1 MATDHLDVA
10 LPTGTDLR
18 EYARVL
24 AHAREA
30 TLAGQKPPA
39 QPRQVIEE
47 SWLRVRNHGVDPD
60 QGSES
65 ATISRHEIE
74 QRRSTCGLTDAA
86 LDTLRHGL
94 VSIADDAAH
103 IMVITDAEGRV
114 LWREGSHAV
123 RARADR
129 LGFFEGAS
137 WAETTVG
144 TNAIGTALT
153 ARRPLQVYSAEHY
166 VRTHHPWICSAA
178 PVRNPRNGWVLGV
191 VDVSGPAAT
200 AHPSTL
206 ALVDTIARLA
216 EAQLRQAHLADLE
229 RLRCIAAPLL
239 LKINSSAL
247 VTDPH
252 GWVAASV
259 GLPPLDRV
267 LLPDAPHGQHI
278 WLPAFGTC
286 ALEPLPG
293 GFLVRPSDGETS
305 APLRAVLDVRRPTRP
320 RLTIH
325 QESGTWTHSLSPR
338 HAEILFILARYRHGR
353 TAVEL
358 ATDLFDD
365 PSRAITVR
373 AEMSRLRKQIGA
385 ILDHRPYRFA
395 DDVEVSVEHG
405 NQPSTV
411 LPHSTAPAL
420 KRLRQAPPVSGP
432 Q

>member
-1 MATDHLDVA
+1 MATDHLDIAV
-10 LPTGTDLR
+10 PSGTDPR
-18 EYARVL
+18 EHARLL

-30 TLAGQKPPA
+30 TLAGQKPRA
-39 QPRQVIEE
+39 HPRRVIKE
-47 SWLRVRNHGVDPD
+47 SWLRVRNQGVDPD
-60 QGSES
+60 HGAVSP
-65 ATISRHEIE
+65 AISRNDVEH
-74 QRRSTCGLTDAA
+74 RRDTCGLTEAA
-86 LDTLRHGL
+86 LTTLRRGL

-114 LWREGSHAV
+114 LWREGSDAV

-137 WAETTVG
+137 WAETAVG
-144 TNAIGTALT
+144 TNAIGTALV
-153 ARRPLQVYSAEHY
+153 ACRPLQVYSAEHY
-166 VRTHHPWICSAA
+166 VRTHHPWVCSAA
-178 PVRNPRNGWVLGV
+178 PIRNPRDGWVLGV

-206 ALVDTIARLA
+206 ALVDTAARLA

-239 LKINSSAL
+239 ARIKGSAL

-259 GLPPLDRV
+259 GLSPVDRV
-267 LLPDAPHGQHI
+267 LLPDTPNGQRI
-278 WLPAFGTC
+278 WLPAFGPCT
-286 ALEPLPG
+286 LEPLPG
-293 GFLVRPSDGETS
+293 GFLVRPSEGETS
-305 APLRAVLDVRRPTRP
+305 APLRATLDLRRPTRP

-325 QESGTWTHSLSPR
+325 RESGTWTHSLSPR
-338 HAEILFILARYRHGR
+338 HAEILFILARYRRGR

-358 ATDLFDD
+358 ASDLFDD
-365 PSRAITVR
+365 PTRTITVR
-373 AEMSRLRKQIGA
+373 AEVSRLRKLIGS

-395 DDVEVSVEHG
+395 DEVEVVVEHG
-405 NQPSTV
+405 HEPSTV

-420 KRLRQAPPVSGP
+420 ARLREIPTL
-432 Q
+432 